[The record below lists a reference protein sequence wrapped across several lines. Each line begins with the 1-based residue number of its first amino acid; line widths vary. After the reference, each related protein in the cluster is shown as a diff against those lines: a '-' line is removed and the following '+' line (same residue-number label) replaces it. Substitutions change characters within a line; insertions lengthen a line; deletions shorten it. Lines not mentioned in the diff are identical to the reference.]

1 MTEERINKEAREHC
15 MRNGLDHANFLSYV
29 AGAQMVN
36 HELECMRATFKEH
49 VRTLDAMA
57 TDNENLERTIENM
70 KDVHLVETL
79 KLKEDNRNL
88 LIFVDKRYKEAM
100 RLARNMQ
107 EEYLSALRAFFKDD
121 SGHADLFSYCE
132 GVNKAVDEFN
142 LFYNKNIETYV

>member
-1 MTEERINKEAREHC
+1 
-15 MRNGLDHANFLSYV
+15 
-29 AGAQMVN
+29 MVN

-49 VRTLDAMA
+49 VRALDVMA
-57 TDNENLERTIENM
+57 SDNEELEKTIER
-70 KDVHLVETL
+70 
-79 KLKEDNRNL
+79 LKEDHKAETLALKEKNHEL
-88 LIFVDKRYKEAM
+88 LAFVDERYKEAM